1 MVGFPIFK
9 PTDSVRFLNKVPRVF
24 VLYFVWVAAA
34 SIYSTTLLADGVWE
48 APAEKTNYHLEF
60 SKSERT
66 LRIKHGS
73 QIYREFVAAS
83 GSGGAGD
90 KTKTGDKHTP
100 EGIYR
105 ITGFNN
111 KSKFFLF
118 MRLNYP
124 NVKDAFYG
132 LKNGII
138 SRNEFDGIVG
148 SLKQGRMPP
157 QTTALGGAIGI
168 HGVGLETDEKLR
180 IQAHMDWTDG
190 CIALTNEDV
199 TALRAY
205 VQVGT
210 EVVILQ

>member
-1 MVGFPIFK
+1 
-9 PTDSVRFLNKVPRVF
+9 
-24 VLYFVWVAAA
+24 
-34 SIYSTTLLADGVWE
+34 
-48 APAEKTNYHLEF
+48 
-60 SKSERT
+60 
-66 LRIKHGS
+66 
-73 QIYREFVAAS
+73 
-83 GSGGAGD
+83 
-90 KTKTGDKHTP
+90 
-100 EGIYR
+100 
-105 ITGFNN
+105 
-111 KSKFFLF
+111 